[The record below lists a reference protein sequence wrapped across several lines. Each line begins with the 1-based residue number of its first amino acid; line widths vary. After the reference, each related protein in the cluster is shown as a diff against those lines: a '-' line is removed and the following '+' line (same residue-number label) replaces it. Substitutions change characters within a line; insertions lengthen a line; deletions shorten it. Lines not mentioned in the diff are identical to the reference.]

1 MWILLASQER
11 AFSVPGSN
19 PRSYIAFSCHVSL
32 VSFSLWHFP
41 FFPGLSRPYH
51 LRRVLIR
58 WFVECTPIW
67 EHFIFWLLDWGFSF
81 LSEYHRSGMPLSEHN
96 VSRYI
101 MSIRLISGDI
111 NLDFL
116 VEAVSSAFLPCNATS
131 FTNVINEIPG
141 EIIWDSANMLFLLNF
156 SPQKLKLTLAHICGF
171 ACNNS
176 YYSVLMVIFYF
187 PCSFHSY

>member
-1 MWILLASQER
+1 MWILPALQER

-19 PRSYIAFSCHVSL
+19 PRSYIVFSCHISL

-96 VSRYI
+96 VSQYI
-101 MSIRLISGDI
+101 MSICLISGDI
-111 NLDFL
+111 NLDYL
-116 VEAVSSAFLPCNATS
+116 VEVVSSAFLPCNATS

-141 EIIWDSANMLFLLNF
+141 ENNLRLCKYTL
-156 SPQKLKLTLAHICGF
+156 SPQF
-171 ACNNS
+171 
-176 YYSVLMVIFYF
+176 F
-187 PCSFHSY
+187 PSNIETDFSTYLWILPATIPTIAF